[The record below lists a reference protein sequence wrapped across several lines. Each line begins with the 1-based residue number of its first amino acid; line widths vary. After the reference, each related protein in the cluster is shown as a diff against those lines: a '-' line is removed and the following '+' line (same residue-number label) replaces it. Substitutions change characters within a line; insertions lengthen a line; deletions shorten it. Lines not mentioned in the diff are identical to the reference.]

1 MFIEVVVY
9 SHCTVGELVV
19 IGLYFIFE
27 KIHKGR
33 RYFKYHIAGIE
44 EQLANFLKYYN
55 ILRFWFNPT
64 TRVFYFFFVGQVLF
78 ESFFIHYSP

>member
-44 EQLANFLKYYN
+44 E
-55 ILRFWFNPT
+55 
-64 TRVFYFFFVGQVLF
+64 
-78 ESFFIHYSP
+78 